1 MPKNHATHADRTQ
14 HSALSTQHFYRST
27 QHSVFQRL
35 RWRAARNAGTL
46 LLGNSRVRLATI
58 VVCCLL
64 IAGTVFAGSYEGFEL
79 LQTRHIPFSG
89 RLVGILFDFLFL
101 ALAILLIFSGGLI
114 LYGSLF
120 SAAETTFLLSTPA
133 RADQVFAYKFQTA
146 IGFSSWAF
154 LLLGIPILVSYGV
167 VFAVPWY
174 YYALLPVYFL
184 GFLLVP
190 GSIGA
195 IACFLVVNITPQ
207 RRKQVLA
214 ICVGILVL
222 STLWWTYQTFQE
234 LRNPRSNRDAL
245 SWLDAR
251 FAFSRASLMPS
262 HWMTRGL
269 QSAARGDLVGAA
281 YPLALL
287 WANGLMVYLMAAW
300 TAGRLYRRGFNRL
313 ATGGAIRKRYGGAR
327 LDRLAGWM
335 LRPFEPQTRLLIIK
349 DLRTFRRDPA
359 QWAQIVIFAGL
370 MLLYYAISPQ
380 FYQTDRGRSFQ
391 HVISFT
397 NLTAT
402 AMLTCAYMSRFV
414 YPMLS
419 LEGRK
424 FWILGLLPLPR
435 ERLLWGKFAFS
446 ATGGAIVG
454 ASLVTV
460 SDLLLGMPI
469 EALGLHLAAV
479 IVLAVGLSGL
489 SVGIGAIVP
498 NFRET
503 DPSRIAVGFGGTLNL
518 IAGLLYLLV
527 VLGLMVGPYHL
538 AAGMT
543 ERDVPAW
550 VWKWVVVGLV
560 AGATVGGL
568 AAMLP
573 LRAGAAALR
582 RMEF

>member
-1 MPKNHATHADRTQ
+1 MRKVTNGETISTQ
-14 HSALSTQHFYRST
+14 HSTLST

-35 RWRAARNAGTL
+35 RWRAFRNASAL
-46 LLGNSRVRLATI
+46 LAVHSRVRLATI
-58 VVCCLL
+58 VFCCLL
-64 IAGTVFAGSYEGFEL
+64 IAGTVFAGSFEGFGL
-79 LQTRHIPFSG
+79 MQSYKIPFSG
-89 RLVGILFDFLFL
+89 RIVGTLFDFLFL
-101 ALAILLIFSGGLI
+101 ALAALLIFSGGLI

-154 LLLGIPILVSYGV
+154 LLLGIPILISYGL

-174 YYALLPVYFL
+174 YYSLLPVFFL

-195 IACFLVVNITPQ
+195 IACFVVVNITPQ

-214 ICVGILVL
+214 IGVGVLVL
-222 STLWWTYQTFQE
+222 CTLWWSYDTFQE
-234 LRNPRSNRDAL
+234 IRNPKTNRDAL

-269 QSAARGDLVGAA
+269 QAAARGDPAGAA

-287 WANGLMVYLMAAW
+287 WANGMMLYLVAAW

-313 ATGGAIRKRYGGAR
+313 ATGGAIRKRYGGAW
-327 LDRLAGWM
+327 LDRLTGRLLW
-335 LRPFEPQTRLLIIK
+335 PFDPQTRLLIIK

-359 QWAQIVIFAGL
+359 QWAQILIFAGL
-370 MLLYYAISPQ
+370 MLLYFANSPQ

-397 NLTAT
+397 NLLAT

-446 ATGGAIVG
+446 ATGGAVVG
-454 ASLVTV
+454 AGLVTV
-460 SDLLLGMPI
+460 SDLLLGMPF
-469 EALGLHLAAV
+469 EALGLHIAAV

-489 SVGIGAIVP
+489 SVGLGAIVP

-527 VLGLMVGPYHL
+527 VLGLMAGPYHL
-538 AAGMT
+538 AAGLA
-543 ERDVPAW
+543 EGDVPSW
-550 VWKWVVVGLV
+550 VWPWVVAGLV
-560 AGATVGGL
+560 AGATIGGL
-568 AAMLP
+568 AAVLP
-573 LRAGAAALR
+573 LRAGAATLR